1 MKPFPFLRLPVV
13 TQVGAAVLIAIA
25 AGLHLG
31 ARPASEVPET
41 PITRALEDQVAAWN
55 RGDIDGFM
63 AGYEVSETLRFA
75 SGGDVTRGWK
85 STLDRYRNRYPDKA
99 AMGTLAFSNLEV
111 TPMGSDTAVV
121 FGQWRLTRGNDSPH
135 GLFTLTLRK
144 SAGRWL
150 IFQDHTSSATP

>member
-1 MKPFPFLRLPVV
+1 VKPFPSLRLSLVA
-13 TQVGAAVLIAIA
+13 QVGAAAVIAFA

-31 ARPASEVPET
+31 ARPVSEVPET
-41 PITRALEDQVAAWN
+41 PITRVLEDQVAAWN

-63 AGYEVSETLRFA
+63 AGYEVSDTLRFA

-111 TPMGSDTAVV
+111 TPLGSDAAVV
-121 FGQWRLTRGNDSPH
+121 FGQWRLTRGNDSPQ
-135 GLFTLTLRK
+135 GLFTLTLK
-144 SAGRWL
+144 KNAGRWRIL
-150 IFQDHTSSATP
+150 QDHTSSAAP